1 MFFLSH
7 SHTLNKPSVISININ
22 VMIVLRNPIHNGELL
37 LLTVLSNFG
46 HIMCATS
53 SAGMAEI
60 ECTGNW
66 NRDIHRNH

>member
-1 MFFLSH
+1 
-7 SHTLNKPSVISININ
+7 
-22 VMIVLRNPIHNGELL
+22 MIVVSNPIHKEQ

-53 SAGMAEI
+53 FAGMVES

-66 NRDIHRNH
+66 NRDIHPNH